1 MIWWLN
7 DVKYRSTVQIYTF
20 YRGPPRECVKIKGWA
35 IECCV
40 RMPGWD
46 TAALNFHTGRQ
57 NTQIGMNQNTC
68 QPVWFIGMPEI
79 GMPTWIKSRSTFQGL
94 SASIVVVWA
103 LVVWRWASPGPE
115 MIIIF
120 PMIWCPKGAGH
131 LSDTPRR
138 TLWFSS
144 SALALVWSVVT
155 LTRCAR
161 RLMPEFWFRSKESC
175 GKGWTNGDFANCKN
189 WKIDENWLNN
199 LRISSNLGA
208 SYDCSDPAIHMNL

>member
-1 MIWWLN
+1 MKNI
-7 DVKYRSTVQIYTF
+7 
-20 YRGPPRECVKIKGWA
+20 PPIERKKCHIIGASHLIHWHWNFGTKFPCVFLYVGK
-35 IECCV
+35 
-40 RMPGWD
+40 
-46 TAALNFHTGRQ
+46 GRQ

-144 SALALVWSVVT
+144 SHWRWCGLWSRSPDV
-155 LTRCAR
+155 RGGWCQSSDFDR
-161 RLMPEFWFRSKESC
+161 RKAVEKDGQMEISPTAKTGKLM
-175 GKGWTNGDFANCKN
+175 
-189 WKIDENWLNN
+189 KID
-199 LRISSNLGA
+199 
-208 SYDCSDPAIHMNL
+208 